1 MTDKERLDELEKIIQ
16 EKVEERNK
24 LKHKINREKLMNLQG
39 KCYMVLNDDVEYLM
53 FDKYNEKTQS
63 IGCWS
68 FLTDKD
74 WNDEKSYIIEKLHFQ
89 SINDLPHSMQWIRN
103 EDFEEHLKKYF
114 SEIKAI
120 LFKEDV

>member
-1 MTDKERLDELEKIIQ
+1 MTDRERLDELEKIIQ

-89 SINDLPHSMQWIRN
+89 SINDLPHSMQWIRD

>member
-1 MTDKERLDELEKIIQ
+1 MTDIERLDELEKIIQ

-24 LKHKINREKLMNLQG
+24 LKLKINREKLMNLQG
-39 KCYMVLNDDVEYLM
+39 ECYMVLNDDVEYLM

-68 FLTDKD
+68 FLTYKD

-89 SINDLPHSMQWIRN
+89 SFNDLPHSMQWIRN